1 MRPGK
6 IRNPSPGSRW
16 GPQTKQVGN
25 AWCSKPT
32 KLASA
37 ALASS
42 GVRDVGGTTSGGVDG
57 RARATSTSR
66 SHTSR
71 PSAVATAVRGVSS
84 GGGACRSTAAG
95 VSSSAA
101 MVPQEYPPCPES
113 GGPLN
118 RDGMV
123 SVVVDI
129 GTSWIGTRHSTAV
142 RRGLGQVHGVAVA
155 PRAGVQPEAP
165 AVRSAGARGRRG
177 RARGDRGACWPCAVW
192 ADRAPGHAV
201 ALSPEECAPMEWFAS
216 SWPVLATVVASTVG
230 VYLVVLVSTR
240 IVGLRSFSQM
250 SGFDFA
256 VNIALGSMIA
266 ATAVNADVSLADG
279 AVAVAVLFVVQVL
292 IAKIRRYGFGTDWV
306 NNRSLLLMAGPEFV
320 EEHLRRSQLTKDDVR
335 YKLREANVF
344 RYEDVRAVILETTGE
359 VSVLHSRDDEQLD
372 PDLVADVVGA
382 ERLVPGSE
390 PPERGAEPPG

>member
-1 MRPGK
+1 
-6 IRNPSPGSRW
+6 
-16 GPQTKQVGN
+16 
-25 AWCSKPT
+25 
-32 KLASA
+32 
-37 ALASS
+37 
-42 GVRDVGGTTSGGVDG
+42 
-57 RARATSTSR
+57 
-66 SHTSR
+66 
-71 PSAVATAVRGVSS
+71 
-84 GGGACRSTAAG
+84 
-95 VSSSAA
+95 
-101 MVPQEYPPCPES
+101 
-113 GGPLN
+113 
-118 RDGMV
+118 
-123 SVVVDI
+123 
-129 GTSWIGTRHSTAV
+129 
-142 RRGLGQVHGVAVA
+142 
-155 PRAGVQPEAP
+155 
-165 AVRSAGARGRRG
+165 
-177 RARGDRGACWPCAVW
+177 
-192 ADRAPGHAV
+192 
-201 ALSPEECAPMEWFAS
+201 MEWFAS